1 MKADPTST
9 SHPLRFLA
17 AAAPLL
23 IFVLALVGLH
33 KLAGEFRLDDVRAA
47 FRHIP
52 RSAFAFAALF
62 AAISYF
68 LLTQYERIA
77 VRHVGS
83 DLPYPRI
90 ALTSFISYAVG
101 HNVGMSALSGGAI
114 RFRLYSAMGLSA
126 SQIAQVI
133 GVGSMTFA
141 LGATALAGVSL
152 IGDAG
157 LAASLL
163 HANRSVA
170 ISAGFVLLAVVSAYW
185 ITTAVRKRPIS
196 FRDWQV
202 SLPSPGTTGIQI
214 ALSAADLLCA
224 CATLYVLLPDA
235 ANVTFWAFAGL
246 FMVALAAGVVSA
258 VPGGLGVFEAVF
270 VLLLPGVAPQQ
281 LLGVL
286 IAYRLIYYVAPF
298 LIAVTL
304 LLAHEIWGQ
313 RHLFSGFA
321 GLLRQ
326 PLGLV
331 APQVS
336 AFLCFGAGMV
346 LLISGTTPAEG
357 TRLASLQQLLP
368 LPILEL
374 SHLAGSAIGT
384 ALLILAWG
392 LYRRLDGAWFLA
404 LWLLGAGIVASVL
417 KGLDWE
423 EACVLAAVAVTL
435 LVSRREFHRHAS
447 LLSEPLSPAWIASA
461 CMALGATVAIGLLA
475 YRRVTYSHEL
485 WWQFA
490 FDANAPRMLRG
501 VLSIAVVLGGFG
513 LLRLLSP
520 NRARPV
526 PSASIEEPELLAL
539 VRKSSDGYANL
550 ALLGDKSILLSESRR
565 SFIMYAASGHTW
577 VAMGDPVGP
586 VAEWTDLIWKFREQ
600 ADQHGCVPAFY
611 EISPEQLPE
620 YIDAGFGLSK
630 LGEEAR
636 VALDDFSLEGSARAA
651 LRQSHSRGQRDGLS
665 FRVAPPDEFTQML
678 PRLQQISDEWLADRN
693 VGEKGFSL
701 GFFDAQYLQHFPMAV
716 ASHQGQIVAFANIWE
731 THPADANQRTELSVD
746 LMRHSSAAPRSVM
759 DYLFIELMLWGK
771 SNDYAWFN
779 FGMAPLAGLEVHRL
793 APAWHKIGRL
803 VYRLGSDFYNFDG
816 LRAYKDKFD
825 PEWRPRYL
833 AAPGRFAL
841 ARVMLD
847 VTTLISGG
855 VRQTLFKTA
864 RR

>member
-1 MKADPTST
+1 LKAESKST

-23 IFVLALVGLH
+23 IFTLALLGLH
-33 KLAGEFRLDDVRAA
+33 KLAGEFRLDDVRTA
-47 FRHIP
+47 FREIP
-52 RSAFAFAALF
+52 RASFALAALF
-62 AAISYF
+62 AATSYF

-77 VRHVGS
+77 VRHIGS
-83 DLPYPRI
+83 DLPYSRI
-90 ALTSFISYAVG
+90 AVTSFISYAVG

-114 RFRLYSAMGLSA
+114 RFRLYTALGLSA
-126 SQIAQVI
+126 SQIAQII

-141 LGATALAGVSL
+141 LGAAALAGVSL

-163 HANRSVA
+163 HANRSLA
-170 ISAGFVLLAVVSAYW
+170 ISAGFMLLAVVAAYW
-185 ITTAVRKRPIS
+185 VTTGIRKRPIA

-202 SLPSPGTTGIQI
+202 SLPSARTTGLQI
-214 ALSAADLLCA
+214 LLSAADLLSA
-224 CATLYVLLPDA
+224 CATLYVLLPDG

-246 FMVALAAGVVSA
+246 FMVALAAGVISA

-270 VLLLPGVAPQQ
+270 VLLLPGVPPQQ

-286 IAYRLIYYVAPF
+286 IAYRLIYYVTPF

-304 LLAHEIWGQ
+304 LLAHEVWGQ
-313 RHLFSGFA
+313 RHLLSGFA
-321 GLLRQ
+321 RLLRQ

-336 AFLCFGAGMV
+336 AFLCFGAGLV

-357 TRLASLQQLLP
+357 SRLASLEQLLP
-368 LPILEL
+368 LPILEV

-435 LVSRREFHRHAS
+435 LASRREFHRHAS

-461 CMALGATVAIGLLA
+461 CMALGATIAIGLLA
-475 YRRVTYSHEL
+475 NRRVTYSHDL

-501 VLSIAVVLGGFG
+501 ALSIAVVLGGFG

-520 NRARPV
+520 DRARPV
-526 PSASIEEPELLAL
+526 PSASIDEPELLAL

-550 ALLGDKSILLSESRR
+550 ALLGDKSILLSDSRQ

-577 VAMGDPVGP
+577 VAMGDPIGP
-586 VAEWTDLIWKFREQ
+586 IEEWTDLIWKFREQ
-600 ADQHGCVPAFY
+600 ADQHGCIPAFY
-611 EISPEQLPE
+611 EVSPDSLPE

-636 VALDDFSLEGSARAA
+636 INLHEFSLEGSARSA
-651 LRQSHSRGQRDGLS
+651 LRQAHNRAQRDGLA
-665 FRVAPPDEFTQML
+665 FRIAQAEEFEQLL
-678 PRLQQISDEWLADRN
+678 PRLQQVSDEWLEARN
-693 VGEKGFSL
+693 VAEKGFSL
-701 GFFDAQYLQHFPMAV
+701 GFFDPAYLRHFPIAL
-716 ASHQGQIVAFANIWE
+716 ALFNGRPVAFANIWATSNHE
-731 THPADANQRTELSVD
+731 DLSVD
-746 LMRHSSAAPRSVM
+746 LMRHANDAPRSAM
-759 DYLFIELMLWGK
+759 DFLFIELMLWGK
-771 SNDYAWFN
+771 SKGYAWFN
-779 FGMAPLAGLEVHRL
+779 LGMAPLAGLEVHRL

-803 VYRLGSDFYNFDG
+803 VYRLGADFYNFDG
-816 LRAYKDKFD
+816 LRSYKDKFA
-825 PEWRPRYL
+825 PQWRPRYL

-841 ARVMLD
+841 ARVMID
-847 VTTLISGG
+847 VTMLISGG
-855 VRQTLFKTA
+855 VRQTLFNVGK
-864 RR
+864 R